1 MKKTVFSWLILI
13 CLSYCTSLALCMT
26 LHFPYNQNV
35 PTDGIL
41 AEIFWNLRNS
51 LSGTSFHSSLI
62 FSGLIAANAFI
73 DKKKVRR
80 YRLIS
85 IVSLLLAIVWLMGES
100 FRIDNQLDAI
110 VSSAGQI
117 TKSVCYVIGMTY
129 LLNQLF
135 YLLYWFLED
144 GMDFNCGTG
153 KIISLYR
160 RHTILFPFILLL
172 VCWLPQLV
180 LAYPGNMCPDAWN
193 QLSGYWGI
201 GGWTTHHPPTHTL
214 LIGCFTKLGVM
225 IGSGNMGLYLYIL
238 SQAVMF
244 AGVLAYVFYTM
255 KYLSA
260 PRWLRIFTFLTAALS
275 PYYTTYVSMVIKDN
289 IYSYAVVL
297 FIVELIYVLLYGMDY
312 FKRKKHIFLM
322 GLSIIAVILFRNN
335 GKYILYPTIILLG
348 ILVVKWGKKQRD
360 YKMTAKAVLVL
371 IIPVLLAGFIT
382 NGVIN
387 YYDIR
392 NGNSIREALSLPLQ
406 QTARYTKEHDNEVT
420 ADEKGIIGKVLDYD
434 KLAEAYDPRI
444 SDPVKITFNNDAT
457 SDELKAYFKVWIKQF
472 FKHPLTY
479 VAATV
484 NQNYYLIYPFV
495 ENVSIFSQTIIT
507 GYDSCEQLQEELNIY
522 EVDAIQSSETITNTV
537 NKSLFSLPVIG
548 MFSHVAFYNLI
559 LFALIIFSYYHKM
572 NRFLILCVPILLSDI
587 VVVLAPVIQF
597 SPRYAFPIIYS
608 VPVMVAYFLY
618 LLRTS
623 NPEQGR

>member
-26 LHFPYNQNV
+26 FHFPYNQDV
-35 PTDGIL
+35 PTNGIL

-51 LSGTSFHSSLI
+51 LSGTSFYSSLI

-80 YRLIS
+80 YQLIP

-135 YLLYWFLED
+135 YFLYWFLQD
-144 GMDFNCGTG
+144 GMDLNCEAG

-160 RHTILFPFILLL
+160 RHTYLFPFILLL
-172 VCWLPQLV
+172 VCWLPQLI
-180 LAYPGNMCPDAWN
+180 LAYPGNMCYDAWS
-193 QLSGYWGI
+193 QLAQYWGI
-201 GGWTTHHPPTHTL
+201 ETFTAHHPPMHTL
-214 LIGCFTKLGVM
+214 LVGCFTKLGIM
-225 IGSGNMGLYLYIL
+225 IGSGNVGLYLYIL
-238 SQAVMF
+238 FQAVLF

-260 PRWLRIFTFLTAALS
+260 PRWLRIFTFLTAVLS

-312 FKRKKHIFLM
+312 FKRKKHIFLI
-322 GLSIIAVILFRNN
+322 GLAIVAVIFFRNN
-335 GKYILYPTIILLG
+335 GKYILYPTIVLLG
-348 ILVVKWGKKQRD
+348 ILVVKWGKRQRD
-360 YKMTAKAVLVL
+360 YKMTAKAVGVL
-371 IIPVLLAGFIT
+371 IIPVLFAGFIT

-387 YYDIR
+387 YYNIDS
-392 NGNSIREALSLPLQ
+392 GSIREALSLPFQ
-406 QTARYTKEHDNEVT
+406 QTARYVKEHDNEVT

-434 KLAEAYDPRI
+434 KLAEVYDPRI
-444 SDPVKITFNNDAT
+444 SDPVKATFNNDAT
-457 SDELKAYFKVWIKQF
+457 SDELKAYFKVWTKQL
-472 FKHPLTY
+472 FKHPIDY

-484 NQNYYLIYPFV
+484 NQNYYLVYPVV
-495 ENVSIFSQTIIT
+495 ENTLIYSSTILSR
-507 GYDSCEQLQEELNIY
+507 DSCLQLREELNIY
-522 EVDAIQSSETITNTV
+522 EVDTIQSVERITNII
-537 NKSLFSLPVIG
+537 NNSLFSLPVIG
-548 MFSHVAFYNLI
+548 MFSHIAFYNLI
-559 LFALIIFSYYHKM
+559 LFALIIFSYSHKM

-623 NPEQGR
+623 NPKQGG